1 MSNMDKNDIVH
12 GKGYSLNQKVMF
24 ARHIGAETITIHLD
38 DAEMLL
44 ESNRT
49 LDKWLAR
56 LMDYAP
62 EDVLVEMCKE
72 IGIDED

>member
-1 MSNMDKNDIVH
+1 MSIMDKNDIVH

-38 DAEMLL
+38 DAELLL
-44 ESNRT
+44 ESNRK
-49 LDKWLAR
+49 LDKWLAC

-62 EDVLVEMCKE
+62 EDVLQEMCE
-72 IGIDED
+72 DIGIDEN